1 MNKAECEKM
10 VEGYARDDIMPL
22 NVACAFE
29 ALEED
34 RAQRAAHD
42 LIRKIEKYAAQYEM
56 SKREKL
62 LYLLPQYEDHLRSI
76 FVDWEHDE
84 PWAYTTDE
92 HRDFVDIMREYIAS
106 ISE

>member
-1 MNKAECEKM
+1 
-10 VEGYARDDIMPL
+10 
-22 NVACAFE
+22 
-29 ALEED
+29 
-34 RAQRAAHD
+34 
-42 LIRKIEKYAAQYEM
+42 M